1 VRRREFLGGAAAVV
15 LGAAGADA
23 CAAGG
28 LTSGQRRAL
37 RDAVRGPVYFPG
49 GHGYNA
55 ARQVFNRRFD
65 GVKPPAVVRARDAA
79 DVIAAVKWAD
89 RFDVPLV
96 ARSGGHSYTGQSTSS
111 KAVVIDLGGMD
122 RISLSGTT
130 ATLGPGARNLQVSA
144 SLAARGRAI
153 PSGSCPT
160 VAVGGLVLGGGMGLA
175 GRAYGLTL
183 DRVRSFDVVTA
194 DGRRRRVTGDDDLMW
209 ALRGGGG
216 HFGIVTAIRLSTVA
230 APWPSWF
237 RVTSPRGSREEAL
250 AAWENLNAPRELTSI
265 VTLSSSGA
273 STFGQYLG
281 SESALRR
288 IVAPLANVAGAR
300 LSTGSGTWLQLQ
312 RRWAGCSDGG
322 LPACLRFQ
330 PTTFDAASVYVSRK
344 LTAAGRAA
352 FAKAADTGATLICDA
367 YGGAINEVA
376 ATATAF
382 VHRTA
387 RFSVQILSYTDVA
400 TARSR
405 VNAARRLIAPF
416 GNGQAYQNYPDPDQ
430 PGPLRAYYG
439 ANLDRLRRIKRTYD
453 PGNRFT
459 SI

>member
-1 VRRREFLGGAAAVV
+1 MRRREFLGGAAA
-15 LGAAGADA
+15 LALGGAAAAEGATR
-23 CAAGG
+23 

-65 GVKPPAVVRARDAA
+65 AVKPPAVVRVRDAA
-79 DVIAAVKWAD
+79 DVVGVAKWAD
-89 RFDVPLV
+89 RFDIPLV
-96 ARSGGHSYTGQSTSS
+96 ARSGGHSYTGQSTSA
-111 KAVVIDLGGMD
+111 KAVVVDLGGMD

-130 ATLGPGARNLQVSA
+130 ATLGPGARNLQVYA
-144 SLAARGRAI
+144 SLAAKGRAL

-175 GRAYGLTL
+175 GRMYGLTL

-216 HFGIVTAIRLSTVA
+216 HFGIVTAVRLATVA
-230 APWPSWF
+230 APAPSWF
-237 RVTSPRGSREEAL
+237 RITYPRASRAEAL
-250 AAWENLNAPRELTSI
+250 AAWDDLNAPRELTSI
-265 VTLSSSGA
+265 VTLNASGA
-273 STFGQYLG
+273 SAFGQYLG

-288 IVAPLANVAGAR
+288 IVGPLANVAGAS
-300 LSTGSGTWLQLQ
+300 LTTGSGTWLALQ
-312 RRWAGCSDGG
+312 RRWAGCADGG

-330 PTTFDAASVYVSRK
+330 PTTFDAASVYVSQK
-344 LTAAGRAA
+344 LSAAAQAA
-352 FAKAADTGATLICDA
+352 FASAADTGATLICDS
-367 YGGAINEVA
+367 YGGAINDVA
-376 ATATAF
+376 AAATAF

-400 TARSR
+400 TARAR
-405 VNAARRLIAPF
+405 VNRARRLIAPF
-416 GNGQAYQNYPDPDQ
+416 GNGQAYQNYPDRDL
-430 PGPLRAYYG
+430 PGPLHAYYG
-439 ANLDRLRRIKRTYD
+439 ANLARLQRIKRTYD
-453 PGNRFT
+453 PGNRFNVL
-459 SI
+459 

>member
-1 VRRREFLGGAAAVV
+1 VRRREFVAGATALALGGADAFAA
-15 LGAAGADA
+15 A
-23 CAAGG
+23 G

-65 GVKPPAVVRARDAA
+65 GVKPPAVVRVRDAA
-79 DVIAAVKWAD
+79 DVVAAVKWAD

-96 ARSGGHSYTGQSTSS
+96 ARSGGHSYIGQSTSS
-111 KAVVIDLGGMD
+111 RAVVIDLGGMN
-122 RISLSGTT
+122 RVSLSGTT
-130 ATLGPGARNLQVSA
+130 ATLGPGARNLQVYA

-160 VAVGGLVLGGGMGLA
+160 VAVGGLVLGGGVGLA

-230 APWPSWF
+230 APSPSWF
-237 RVTSPRGSREEAL
+237 RITYPRGSREEAL
-250 AAWENLNAPRELTSI
+250 AAWESLNAPRELTSI

-273 STFGQYLG
+273 STFGQFLG

-288 IVAPLANVAGAR
+288 IVAPLSNVAGAR
-300 LSTGSGTWLQLQ
+300 LSTGSGTWLALQ
-312 RRWAGCSDGG
+312 KRWAGCADGG

-330 PTTFDAASVYVSRK
+330 PTTFDAASVYVSHQ
-344 LTAAGRAA
+344 LSAAGRAA

-376 ATATAF
+376 AGATAF

-387 RFSVQILSYTDVA
+387 RFSVQILSYTNVS

-405 VNAARRLIAPF
+405 VNAARKLIAPF
-416 GNGQAYQNYPDPDQ
+416 GNGQAYQNYPDLDQ

-439 ANLDRLRRIKRTYD
+439 INLTRLRRIKHTYD
-453 PGNRFT
+453 PGGRF
-459 SI
+459 SAL